1 MLEASQFVTFFV
13 VAGLL
18 TLNPGPGFMLVL
30 RNVLRGD
37 RHDGIVTS
45 CGICLA
51 FLVHAMLSV
60 LGLSAILLHST
71 MAFDLVKLM
80 GACYMA
86 WLGVQSLRRA
96 ARGATAPSAP
106 ETGGSP
112 EIVRKPFN
120 FLEGFLI
127 TILNPKSALFYL
139 AFLPQFIG
147 PLDPV
152 FQKSMLLTSIHII
165 QSMLWM
171 VIVSAGVDQMRRFF
185 LNATVRRW
193 LDGGS
198 GALLVGFG
206 VRLVFA
212 TK

>member
-1 MLEASQFVTFFV
+1 MLDSQLVTFFV
-13 VAGLL
+13 VAGML

-30 RNVLRGD
+30 RNVLQGD
-37 RHDGIVTS
+37 RHDGIITS

-51 FLVHAMLSV
+51 FLVHAALSV
-60 LGLSAILLHST
+60 LGLSAILLHSET
-71 MAFDLVKLM
+71 AFHLVKLI
-80 GACYMA
+80 GACYMI

-96 ARGATAPSAP
+96 AQGGTAPAAPVPSATP
-106 ETGGSP
+106 P
-112 EIVRKPFN
+112 IVRKPFHL
-120 FLEGFLI
+120 LEGFLI
-127 TILNPKSALFYL
+127 TVLNPKSALFYL

-147 PLDPV
+147 PADPV
-152 FQKSMLLTSIHII
+152 LQKSMLLTGMHIV

-171 VIVSAGVDQMRRFF
+171 LIVSAGVDQARRFL

-206 VRLVFA
+206 VRLA
-212 TK
+212 LAPK

>member
-1 MLEASQFVTFFV
+1 
-13 VAGLL
+13 
-18 TLNPGPGFMLVL
+18 MLVL
-30 RNVLRGD
+30 RNVLRGG
-37 RHDGIVTS
+37 RYAGIVTS

-51 FLVHAMLSV
+51 FLVHGMLSV
-60 LGLSAILLHST
+60 LGLSAVLLHSA
-71 MAFDLVKLM
+71 MAFDLMKLI
-80 GACYMA
+80 GACYMIG
-86 WLGVQSLRRA
+86 LGVQSLRRA
-96 ARGATAPSAP
+96 VRGAPSAP
-106 ETGGSP
+106 DPSVTP
-112 EIVRKPFN
+112 EIIRKPFYL
-120 FLEGFLI
+120 LEGCLI
-127 TILNPKSALFYL
+127 TMLNPKSAIFYL

-147 PLDPV
+147 PADPV
-152 FQKSMLLTSIHII
+152 LQKSMFLTGIHIV
-165 QSMLWM
+165 QSMVWM